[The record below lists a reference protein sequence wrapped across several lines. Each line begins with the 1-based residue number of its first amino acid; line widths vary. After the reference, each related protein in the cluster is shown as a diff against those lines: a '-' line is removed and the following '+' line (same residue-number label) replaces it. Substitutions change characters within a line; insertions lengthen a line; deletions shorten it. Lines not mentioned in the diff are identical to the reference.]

1 MAGRSQV
8 PPAQALLGMSMDE
21 LIVSFNDAI
30 GGGQGSVV
38 GTASFWSQQIM
49 HKQQLDAIRNMERLT
64 EARSRRRPRI
74 GSEGS
79 PWPPGRPRRYPGV
92 SWPGIREGS
101 ALDATPASLAAGP
114 SSFLFTL
121 NWAKDE
127 TPGQQEMSPGLNALR
142 RMAVGVLAR
151 HASSL
156 AGGLVDAG

>member
-64 EARSRRRPRI
+64 EALL
-74 GSEGS
+74 
-79 PWPPGRPRRYPGV
+79 RYTRV
-92 SWPGIREGS
+92 ITVATMVNILIAAFVAAS
-101 ALDATPASLAAGP
+101 A
-114 SSFLFTL
+114 FFT
-121 NWAKDE
+121 
-127 TPGQQEMSPGLNALR
+127 
-142 RMAVGVLAR
+142 
-151 HASSL
+151 
-156 AGGLVDAG
+156 